1 MEGTVTIPLS
11 TFDELRNARE
21 LADEKNSNLHRAAR
35 EIEVFLSFLCTREH
49 IQEYVEE
56 FNRQSSQSR
65 INIEDGR
72 VKIVIRDE

>member
-11 TFDELRNARE
+11 VFDELRNASE
-21 LADEKNSNLHRAAR
+21 IAGQKNENLHRAAR

-49 IQEYVEE
+49 IQEYLDE
-56 FNRQSSQSR
+56 FNRQSSRSR
-65 INIEDGR
+65 INLDEGK

>member
-11 TFDELRNARE
+11 AFDELRNASE
-21 LADEKNSNLHRAAR
+21 IAVQKNENLHRAAR

-49 IQEYVEE
+49 IQEYVDE
-56 FNRQSSQSR
+56 FNRQSSRSR
-65 INIEDGR
+65 INLEEGK

>member
-11 TFDELRNARE
+11 VFDELRNASE
-21 LADEKNSNLHRAAR
+21 IADQKNENLHRAAR

-49 IQEYVEE
+49 IQEYLDE
-56 FNRQSSQSR
+56 FNRQSSRSR
-65 INIEDGR
+65 INLDEGK